1 MSVEYGLSTVHEKY
15 NDFLD
20 SGANFI
26 KSFYFDMCN
35 LLRADTFVYMYET

>member
-1 MSVEYGLSTVHEKY
+1 MSGEYGLSTMREKH

-20 SGANFI
+20 SDANFI
-26 KSFYFDMCN
+26 KSFYFDMCK